1 MRLKVDYEGGYYKC
15 FLLNQGGTP
24 IAYLSCIPENGAFEL
39 CDIEVREGYRGRGY
53 ARRIIAATQEHF
65 GVPLTHT
72 GSYTPLGLERV
83 AKYFHTP
90 TELQVLR
97 ATYHPMDFVGNWDN
111 VA

>member
-53 ARRIIAATQEHF
+53 ARRIIVSAQEHF

-72 GSYTPLGLERV
+72 GSYTPLGLTTV
-83 AKYFHTP
+83 A
-90 TELQVLR
+90 
-97 ATYHPMDFVGNWDN
+97 DFVGIIFMSKYRCHLIMLP
-111 VA
+111 

>member
-24 IAYLSCIPENGAFEL
+24 IAYLSCIPENGVFEL

-53 ARRIIAATQEHF
+53 ARRIIAAVQEHF
-65 GVPLTHT
+65 GAPLTHT

-90 TELQVLR
+90 AELQMLR
-97 ATYHPMDFVGNWDN
+97 ATYRLLGFVDDWEC
-111 VA
+111 AI

>member
-1 MRLKVDYEGGYYKC
+1 MCLTVDLEGREYKC
-15 FLLNQGGTP
+15 FLYNWENMP
-24 IAYLSCIPENGAFEL
+24 VAYLSCIAENDVFEL

-53 ARRIIAATQEHF
+53 ARRIIVSTQEHF
-65 GVPLTHT
+65 GVPLMHT

-97 ATYHPMDFVGNWDN
+97 ATYRPMDFVGNWDN
-111 VA
+111 VV

>member
-1 MRLKVDYEGGYYKC
+1 MCLKVALEGREYKC
-15 FLLNQGGTP
+15 FLYNQEDVP
-24 IAYLSCIPENGAFEL
+24 VAYLSCIPENGALEL
-39 CDIEVREGYRGRGY
+39 CDIEVREGYRGRGH

>member
-1 MRLKVDYEGGYYKC
+1 MRLSVCWKDGYHKC
-15 FLLNQGGTP
+15 FLYNWENIP
-24 IAYLSCIPENGAFEL
+24 VAYLSCIPGNDVFEL

-65 GVPLTHT
+65 GAPLTHT

-90 TELQVLR
+90 TELQMLR
-97 ATYHPMDFVGNWDN
+97 ATYHPMDFVDNWDN
-111 VA
+111 VV